1 MPIRCNKSQLGSNL
15 SFRGFKFFKVNG
27 WGYNEDSVKQIY
39 PDLMKMGGDKAI
51 NAEQIRRLSLTC
63 RYKREHALLHFCS
76 ATGARPEAITGIQIK
91 HVLKYQEGF
100 LRIVLH
106 VGNTHEMITLERDG

>member
-39 PDLMKMGGDKAI
+39 PDLMKMVAIKQSMQNRLGDYH
-51 NAEQIRRLSLTC
+51 SLVDTKENMH
-63 RYKREHALLHFCS
+63 YFIFVQL
-76 ATGARPEAITGIQIK
+76 Q
-91 HVLKYQEGF
+91 VQDLKQ
-100 LRIVLH
+100 LRVYRS
-106 VGNTHEMITLERDG
+106 NTF